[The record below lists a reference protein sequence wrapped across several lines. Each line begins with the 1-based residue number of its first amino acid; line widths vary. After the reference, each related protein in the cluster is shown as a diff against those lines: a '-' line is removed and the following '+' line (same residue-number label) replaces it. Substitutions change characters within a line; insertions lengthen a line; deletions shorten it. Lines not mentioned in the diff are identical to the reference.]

1 MESQGII
8 IGLIV
13 GLLMGAVAVYVAV
26 PRPDVSSYEGR
37 IEELES
43 QVTDLQG
50 QLTDLQEDY
59 AEARARA
66 LAGELQSALED
77 VVESSKATF
86 PGALLYVSNPELGT
100 WTLSSGIGD
109 VETDSPMRSDDKFR
123 VGSIMKPF
131 ISVVTLQ
138 LVEEGL
144 FSLDD
149 TLPELVPESIVAR
162 FPNADKITVRMLLS
176 HRSGLAET
184 MIPAVIG
191 EVTANPAKVWEVEEF
206 LDIAAA
212 QEPMFAPGERYTY
225 SNTNYNLLGLVIEEA
240 TGRPWR
246 VEVRERIFE
255 PLNLENTLL
264 PEPGDISIP
273 GNHARGYILGEMVG
287 MPGEL
292 LDFTEVD
299 GSFVGGPGG
308 ASLVSTTSDLA
319 RFMDALMAGELFHNE
334 ETLVEM
340 VAFDEAPDFG
350 GQVGYGLGL
359 MKFVLPSGVEF
370 YGHGG
375 GAPGYYSTV
384 GFLPMQN
391 ITFVM
396 SSNAYPPDEYS
407 VTWYISFLET
417 LISELSATEGQ

>member
-1 MESQGII
+1 M
-8 IGLIV
+8 
-13 GLLMGAVAVYVAV
+13 
-26 PRPDVSSYEGR
+26 
-37 IEELES
+37 
-43 QVTDLQG
+43 
-50 QLTDLQEDY
+50 TDLQEDY
-59 AEARARA
+59 AEARTRA
-66 LAGELQSALED
+66 LAGELQAALED
-77 VVESSKATF
+77 VVESRDATF

-100 WTLSSGIGD
+100 WTLAAGLGD
-109 VETDSPMRSDDKFR
+109 IETASPMRPDDKFR

-138 LVEEGL
+138 LVEEGR

-149 TLPELVPESIVAR
+149 LLPDVLPESIVAR
-162 FPNADKITVRMLLS
+162 FPDADKITVRMLLS
-176 HRSGLAET
+176 HRSGLADT

-191 EVTANPAKVWEVEEF
+191 EVVANPAKVWEVEEF

-212 QEPMFAPGERYTY
+212 QEPMFAPGEDYTY
-225 SNTNYNLLGLVIEEA
+225 SNTNYNLLELIIEEA

-246 VEVRERIFE
+246 VEVRERVIE
-255 PLNLENTLL
+255 PLNFENTLL
-264 PEPGDISIP
+264 PEPGDTSIP
-273 GNHARGYILGEMVG
+273 ENHARGYVAGKMVG
-287 MPGEL
+287 MPGQL
-292 LDFTEVD
+292 LDYTEVD

-319 RFMDALMAGELFHNE
+319 RFMDALMAGELFQNE
-334 ETLVEM
+334 GTLAEM
-340 VAFDEAPDFG
+340 VAFNDALDFG

-359 MKFVLPSGVEF
+359 MKFVLPGGIEF
-370 YGHGG
+370 FGHGG

-384 GFLPMQN
+384 GYLPAED

>member
-8 IGLIV
+8 IGLII
-13 GLLMGAVAVYVAV
+13 GLLIGAGAVYAVF
-26 PRPDVSSYEGR
+26 PRPDVSGFEDR

-43 QVTDLQG
+43 QVTDLQS

-59 AEARARA
+59 AEARSRA
-66 LAGELQSALED
+66 LASELQLALED
-77 VVESSKATF
+77 VVESPDATF

-100 WTLSSGIGD
+100 WTLAAGLGD
-109 VETDSPMRSDDKFR
+109 IETASPMRPDDKFR

-138 LVEEGL
+138 LVEEGR

-149 TLPELVPESIVAR
+149 LLPDVLPEAIVAR
-162 FPNADKITVRMLLS
+162 LPDADKITVRMLLS
-176 HRSGLAET
+176 HRSGLAEYV
-184 MIPAVIG
+184 PALYA
-191 EVTANPAKVWEVEEF
+191 ELAANPAKVYDVEEF

-212 QEPMFAPGERYTY
+212 QEPFFAPGEGYTY
-225 SNTNYNLLGLVIEEA
+225 SNTNFNLLELVIEEA

-246 VEVRERIFE
+246 VEVRERVIE

-264 PEPGDISIP
+264 PEPGDSSIP
-273 GNHARGYILGEMVG
+273 GNHARGYIAGEMVG
-287 MPGEL
+287 MPGQL
-292 LDFTEVD
+292 LDYTEVD

-319 RFMDALMAGELFHNE
+319 RFMDALMAGELFQNE
-334 ETLVEM
+334 ETLAEM
-340 VAFDEAPDFG
+340 VAFNDAPDMG

-359 MKFVLPSGVEF
+359 MKAVLPGGNEF
-370 YGHGG
+370 FGHAG
-375 GAPGYYSTV
+375 GAPGYFSTV
-384 GFLPMQN
+384 GYIPVGD
-391 ITFVM
+391 ITLVM
-396 SSNAYPPDEYS
+396 SSNVFPPDEYS
-407 VTWYISFLET
+407 ITWYISFLET